1 MISIQSIYK
10 KITFNCGMDRKN
22 IKNILELYGQGNF
35 LQNIFKIF
43 GVTIGHARR
52 ANIRHEHEDP
62 QNLRLRISEKI
73 WNVPYGTTSK
83 SAQVELQP
91 HKSLTYRLATHILV
105 GSQLSNL
112 LSCKSLLLLLKLATC
127 CLTIRSLLAR
137 TLVILKIML
146 LT

>member
-43 GVTIGHARR
+43 RVTIGHARR

-62 QNLRLRISEKI
+62 
-73 WNVPYGTTSK
+73 
-83 SAQVELQP
+83 
-91 HKSLTYRLATHILV
+91 
-105 GSQLSNL
+105 
-112 LSCKSLLLLLKLATC
+112 
-127 CLTIRSLLAR
+127 
-137 TLVILKIML
+137 
-146 LT
+146 